1 MISDKFAVIL
11 AGGEGHRAGGSL
23 PKQFVDING
32 RPLVWWA
39 MKAFRDYDPGLR
51 IMLVV
56 HPGFFD
62 DWDIMF
68 AELPEKD
75 RIPHTV
81 VCGGRS
87 RAESVYNGLT
97 AIREIINEESAEAG
111 NAVAENQ
118 EVNKVVNKAWKV
130 AIHDGARPN
139 LKVEMIHRGFD
150 ALDAC
155 KPGVGVVPA
164 VECTN
169 SLRELTGNSKD
180 LESAESRVVDRSRYV
195 EVQTPQIFRF
205 NEIMGA
211 NEKIADKSS
220 FTDDAS
226 IAEAAGMK
234 IRLYRGSAD
243 NIKVTHPLDFE
254 IARIMLK

>member
-1 MISDKFAVIL
+1 MILDKFAVIL
-11 AGGEGHRAGGSL
+11 AGGEGHRAGGNL
-23 PKQFVDING
+23 PKQFVDVNG

-39 MKAFRDYDPGLR
+39 IKAFRDYDPGLR

-97 AIREIINEESAEAG
+97 AIREIINGESAPAD
-111 NAVAENQ
+111 NVRMTNQAENQ
-118 EVNKVVNKAWKV
+118 AEEKVWEV

-139 LKVEMIHRGFD
+139 LKAEMIRRGFD
-150 ALDAC
+150 ALNAGM
-155 KPGVGVVPA
+155 PGVGVVPA
-164 VECTN
+164 IECTN
-169 SLRELTGNSKD
+169 SLRELTEDSAD
-180 LESAESRVVDRSRYV
+180 LESAFSRVVDRSLYV

-205 NEIMGA
+205 DEIMAA
-211 NEKIADKSS
+211 NEKIADKSR

-254 IARIMLK
+254 IARILLK